1 MFRKLILTSSII
13 LSLFSLIYPLKTE
26 NTQLFSY
33 CYSLEKILV
42 RNSIEQRKNL
52 SFRIKSVSKDFSK
65 LGISK
70 TRGALINNMIN
81 QYKNSKNNFLINIVP
96 NKFYCFTGYWIEK
109 VKPGIFEK
117 IIFEKSKK
125 RINEFKDIKDGLD
138 SLINNIDSEYKS
150 LKKEFNSLF

>member
-1 MFRKLILTSSII
+1 MFRKLLLTSSII
-13 LSLFSLIYPLKTE
+13 FILFSVIYPSKKE

-42 RNSIEQRKNL
+42 RNSIEQRNNL

-70 TRGALINNMIN
+70 TRGAFINKMID
-81 QYKNSKNNFLINIVP
+81 QYKNSKNNFLIKSVP
-96 NKFYCFTGYWIEK
+96 NQFYCFAGYWTENA
-109 VKPGIFEK
+109 KPGIFEK

-125 RINEFKDIKDGLD
+125 SINEFKDVKEGID
-138 SLINNIDSEYKS
+138 SLIKNIDSEYKS
-150 LKKEFNSLF
+150 LKKELNGFF

>member
-1 MFRKLILTSSII
+1 MFRKLLLTSSII
-13 LSLFSLIYPLKTE
+13 FSLFSVIYPSKKE

-70 TRGALINNMIN
+70 TRGAFINKMID

-96 NKFYCFTGYWIEK
+96 NKIYCFGGYWMENA
-109 VKPGIFEK
+109 KPGIFEK

-125 RINEFKDIKDGLD
+125 RINELKDIKDGLD

>member
-1 MFRKLILTSSII
+1 MFRKLLLTTSII
-13 LSLFSLIYPLKTE
+13 FSLLSVIYPSKKE

-42 RNSIEQRKNL
+42 RNSIEQRKTL
-52 SFRIKSVSKDFSK
+52 SLRIKSVSKDVSK
-65 LGISK
+65 LGIRK
-70 TRGALINNMIN
+70 TRGAFINKMID

-96 NKFYCFTGYWIEK
+96 NQFYCFGGYWMENA
-109 VKPGIFEK
+109 KPGIFEK

-138 SLINNIDSEYKS
+138 SLINNIDSEYKN